1 MYMGIMKG
9 GLNIMVYKLLM
20 INMDG
25 ALLSSKG
32 KLHTSTRESIQYV
45 ANKGVEVALLSSNSY
60 DYTQRTGKALKCNPH
75 IISHQG
81 GFILENLS
89 KPIFVKRI
97 PEDTTLDIVRF
108 LEKTSEHIRLIHE
121 EMTIGNR
128 MDLPTPLFARIKWTP
143 GETNIYAQQF
153 VDSLDDYLLSRPLSP
168 LQIDIYINKKQDRD
182 DAKEGLEAMFE
193 NIRIQDNDSN
203 KLVILPQQTSK
214 EKAFN
219 YLLKS
224 RGISANEV
232 VLIGCE
238 KDESELVRSVGL
250 GVAVANANEHV
261 KHSAKWITRSNDEMG
276 VAYLIKEV
284 FRRQHPIGFLR
295 KMNIKID

>member
-20 INMDG
+20 INLDG

-32 KLHTSTRESIQYV
+32 KLHTLTRESIEYV
-45 ANKGVEVALLSSNSY
+45 AKKGVEVALLSSNTY

-81 GFILENLS
+81 GFILENL
-89 KPIFVKRI
+89 KNPVFVKRI
-97 PEDTTLDIVRF
+97 PENSTLDIVRF
-108 LEKTSEHIRLIHE
+108 LEKLGGHIRLIHE
-121 EMTIGNR
+121 DVTIGNR
-128 MDLPTPLFARIKWTP
+128 VDLPTPLFARIKWTP
-143 GETNIYAQQF
+143 GDTNIYAQQF
-153 VDSLDDYLLSRPLSP
+153 VDSLEEYLHSHPMSP
-168 LQIDIYINKKQDRD
+168 LQIDIYMDKKQDRA
-182 DAKEGLEAMFE
+182 DAKAALEAMFD
-193 NIRIQDNDSN
+193 NVMIQEVQSN
-203 KLVILPQQTSK
+203 KLVILPEQATK

-224 RGISANEV
+224 RGLSANEV
-232 VLIGCE
+232 VLIGCDL
-238 KDESELVRSVGL
+238 DESELVRRAGL
-250 GVAVANANEHV
+250 GVAIANADVEV
-261 KHSAKWITRSNDEMG
+261 KRSAKWITRSNDELG

-284 FRRQHPIGFLR
+284 FRRQHPIGFLK

>member
-20 INMDG
+20 INLDG

-32 KLHTSTRESIQYV
+32 KLHTLTRESIEYV
-45 ANKGVEVALLSSNSY
+45 AKKGVEVALLSSNTY
-60 DYTQRTGKALKCNPH
+60 DHTQRTGKALKCNPH

-81 GFILENLS
+81 GFILENL
-89 KPIFVKRI
+89 KNPIFVKRI

-108 LEKTSEHIRLIHE
+108 LEKLGGHIRLIHE
-121 EMTIGNR
+121 DVTIGNR
-128 MDLPTPLFARIKWTP
+128 VDLPTPLFARIKWTP
-143 GETNIYAQQF
+143 GDTNIYAQQF
-153 VDSLDDYLLSRPLSP
+153 VDSLEEYLSSHPMSP
-168 LQIDIYINKKQDRD
+168 LQIDIYTDNKQDRA
-182 DAKEGLEAMFE
+182 DAKAGLEAMFD
-193 NIRIQDNDSN
+193 NVKIQEDQSN
-203 KLVILPQQTSK
+203 KLVILPEQATK

-224 RGISANEV
+224 RGLSVNEV
-232 VLIGCE
+232 VLIGCDL
-238 KDESELVRSVGL
+238 DESELVRRAGL
-250 GVAVANANEHV
+250 GVAIANADIEV
-261 KHSAKWITRSNDEMG
+261 KRSAKWITRSNDELG

-284 FRRQHPIGFLR
+284 FRRQHPIGFLK

>member
-9 GLNIMVYKLLM
+9 GLDIMVYKLLM
-20 INMDG
+20 INTDG

-32 KLHTSTRESIQYV
+32 KLHTLTRESIEYV
-45 ANKGVEVALLSSNSY
+45 AKKGVEVALLSSNSY

-81 GFILENLS
+81 GFILENLH

-97 PEDTTLDIVRF
+97 PENTTLDIVRF
-108 LEKTSEHIRLIHE
+108 LEKSSSHIRLIHE
-121 EMTIGNR
+121 DMTIGNR

-153 VDSLDDYLLSRPLSP
+153 VDSLDDYLRVQPLSP
-168 LQIDIYINKKQDRD
+168 LQIDIYIDKKQDRL
-182 DAKEGLEAMFE
+182 DAKEGLQAMFE
-193 NIRIQDNDSN
+193 NVTIQDDQSN
-203 KLVILPQQTSK
+203 KLIILPKQATK

-238 KDESELVRSVGL
+238 QDEAELVRSVGL
-250 GVAVANANEHV
+250 GVAVANADEKV
-261 KHSAKWITRSNDEMG
+261 QRSAKWITRSNDELG